1 MKEETFEKQPRK
13 LVYVRRQEHESQRG
27 FEYVCPECG
36 TNLPQSH
43 QGKIRYCKVCGNYL
57 SWANV
62 ELERKK
68 KFEEDFDQDMT
79 LWQFMKDPDNGF
91 SEDYILS
98 MTTSH
103 SERQIF
109 EGCLSLMHELVDQ
122 FREYLEI
129 IGLDVDQMD
138 KDEKFNTCIS
148 YFEIVNKLF
157 LYHTSHSGGTSTRM
171 KMANLGIG
179 DEWGESFSI
188 SEDDEEEG
196 DKDE

>member
-1 MKEETFEKQPRK
+1 MKDETFESKAKK
-13 LVYVRRQEHESQRG
+13 LVYVIRKPHETGRG
-27 FEYVCPECG
+27 FVYECAECG
-36 TNLPQSH
+36 TNVPQEK
-43 QGKIRYCKVCGNYL
+43 GKIRYCKVCGNYL

-68 KFEEDFDQDMT
+68 KFEEDFDQNLT

-91 SEDYILS
+91 SEDYNLS

-109 EGCLSLMHELVDQ
+109 EGCISLMHELVDQ

-129 IGLDVDQMD
+129 IGIAVDQMD

-148 YFEIVNKLF
+148 YFEIVNRLF